1 MGEYECVNCN
11 EIFHKDEPPYGEH
24 NLCELCR
31 KEMTDD

>member
-11 EIFHKDEPPYGEH
+11 EIFHKDEPPYDEH